1 MTIVFSNFS
10 SKILNLGIFGPK
22 FKDLYF
28 ALNFV
33 IGQIR
38 IPARNYPNKAFFV
51 LNLSKYSLFL
61 HETSHINKLDG
72 IHFENGNRFFK
83 FHRKIPKYEIF
94 FGNSNVPS
102 F

>member
-10 SKILNLGIFGPK
+10 SKILNLGILGPK

-38 IPARNYPNKAFFV
+38 IPA

-61 HETSHINKLDG
+61 HETSHISKLDG

-83 FHRKIPKYEIF
+83 FQRKIPKYEIF
-94 FGNSNVPS
+94 FGNSNVPC